1 MRRNNGP
8 RVVVLDFDGVIL
20 QSVSIKTAAFRALF
34 SSHPEHQDAI
44 EALHLRL
51 GGISRHTKFRLIYR
65 DILGLPV
72 NEHDMAQ
79 LAERFQAEVKERVIA
94 SPFVPGAREFLAAAQ
109 AKVPLYVASG
119 TPSEELRDIVAARGL
134 ERCFAGV
141 YGSPQDK
148 ADILAMIASDTGCPP
163 GDIVM
168 VGDADTDYQAAARAG
183 TRFVG
188 IVAPGDP
195 PCFPA
200 ETLVLP
206 DLHRLGAVI
215 GLE

>member
-34 SSHPEHQDAI
+34 SSYPEHLDAI

-51 GGISRHTKFRLIYR
+51 GGISRHTKFRMIFR
-65 DILGLPV
+65 DILRLPV
-72 NEHDMAQ
+72 TEHTMAE

-94 SPFVPGAREFLAAAQ
+94 CPFVPGAVEFLTTTQ
-109 AKVPLYVASG
+109 AKVPLYIASG
-119 TPSEELRDIVAARGL
+119 TPSGELREIVAARGL
-134 ERCFAGV
+134 DRYFAGV
-141 YGSPQDK
+141 FGSPQDK
-148 ADILAMIASDTGCPP
+148 ADILAMIAADTGCPP

-195 PCFPA
+195 TCFPP

-206 DLHRLGAVI
+206 DLHRLGAAL

>member
-34 SSHPEHQDAI
+34 SSHPEHLDAI

-72 NEHDMAQ
+72 NEHDMAR
-79 LAERFQAEVKERVIA
+79 LAERFQTEVKERVIA
-94 SPFVPGAREFLAAAQ
+94 CPFVPGAREFLATAH

-119 TPSEELRDIVAARGL
+119 TPSGELRDIVAARGL

-148 ADILAMIASDTGCPP
+148 ADILAMIASDTGYPP

-188 IVAPGDP
+188 IAPPGDP
-195 PCFPA
+195 PCFPP

-206 DLHRLGAVI
+206 DLHRLGATL